1 MKPIHW
7 ALVINLGFAVAC
19 GGSSSSG
26 GSTGGA
32 SGSSH
37 FDKAKFASACSALC
51 QKENTCNNA
60 GIDCTGNCNATADQV
75 AQAFAQSGANT
86 GSCDIDRLE
95 TAEQDCAAGT
105 CDALSSCE
113 KMLDQICPKM

>member
-1 MKPIHW
+1 MKLIYW
-7 ALVINLGFAVAC
+7 ALAINLGLAVAC
-19 GGSSSSG
+19 GGSSS
-26 GSTGGA
+26 
-32 SGSSH
+32 GSSAGNGSSN

-60 GIDCTGNCNATADQV
+60 GIDCTGDCNMTADQV
-75 AQAFAQSGANT
+75 AQAFSQVSGDT
-86 GSCDIDRLE
+86 GGCDIDRLE
-95 TAEQDCAAGT
+95 SAEQSCASGS